1 MIVVVAGRV
10 STFPDVGGEV
20 EDPDCRDPVVD
31 DVAVLLDCDDGLL
44 LVVELWAA
52 AIVAV
57 DSVTASTI
65 ATRFPMRTRLREW
78 SY

>member
-1 MIVVVAGRV
+1 LIVVVAGRV
-10 STFPDVGGEV
+10 STFPDVGGDV
-20 EDPDCRDPVVD
+20 EDPDCGDPADD
-31 DVAVLLDCDDGLL
+31 DVAVLPDCDDGLL

-65 ATRFPMRTRLREW
+65 ATRFPIRTRLREW
-78 SY
+78 CY